1 MYTPMLFPYWAFI
14 SLTALEDEK
23 KLNCFEVSS
32 ILYYTVE
39 MCSFL
44 LRMDDWTC
52 ILPCAPSRE
61 PVSVLLPFGNCVRHA
76 KKWQWSCTV
85 CVLQAVLHGDSMHG
99 KIPDWSHLDKDQLYR
114 AVACRIHL
122 YVVNKDSLTNKN

>member
-1 MYTPMLFPYWAFI
+1 MEAPMLFPYWAFI

-23 KLNCFEVSS
+23 KLNCYEVSS

-39 MCSFL
+39 ICSFL

-61 PVSVLLPFGNCVRHA
+61 PVSVLLLSGTACVMPKSDNGLVRCA
-76 KKWQWSCTV
+76 YCRLSCMETACTGKYRIGPIWTKISCTE
-85 CVLQAVLHGDSMHG
+85 L
-99 KIPDWSHLDKDQLYR
+99 WR
-114 AVACRIHL
+114 VAYICML
-122 YVVNKDSLTNKN
+122 